1 MTRAGR
7 IATIAVLGTI
17 GALAGVTGASAG
29 GGGHCGPSES
39 HGRRIDLEGACFLPS
54 TLYADAGES
63 ITFVNRDPFAHNV
76 SGTGW
81 GNYEDMG
88 TGDRFTTSFLDDGIY
103 PFACTLHPGMN
114 GAIVVGDAG
123 GAVAAADITA
133 LTSTPTGPSGGEGS
147 GWVLAGSIGLLI
159 GSAAGAGLT
168 SAVRRGRLDRA
179 RTEGVPTA

>member
-1 MTRAGR
+1 MRRAHR

-17 GALAGVTGASAG
+17 GTLAGVTAATAG
-29 GGGHCGPSES
+29 GGGHCAPDEARGNRVE
-39 HGRRIDLEGACFLPS
+39 LEGACFTPS
-54 TLYADAGES
+54 TLHAEAGET
-63 ITFVNRDPFAHNV
+63 ITFVNRDPLAHNV

-114 GAIVVGDAG
+114 GAIVVGDAEG
-123 GAVAAADITA
+123 GAAAADVTA
-133 LTSTPTGPSGGEGS
+133 LTSTPRGPGGGEGA
-147 GWVLAGSIGLLI
+147 GWIVAGSIGLLI
-159 GSAAGAGLT
+159 GSAVGAGLT
-168 SAVRRGRLDRA
+168 SAVRRGRVDRA